1 MDLDWKTL
9 LPISKDQISFHK
21 KNEDITP
28 RVTIGMP
35 TFARPDLIKRSLASV
50 ASQTY
55 RNFVLVVSDNAGF
68 DENTH
73 QAIKEY
79 SHLIPEVF
87 LFSQK
92 RNIGALDNFKFVLSV
107 SNTEYFMWLSDDD
120 EISPNYLQE
129 LVQILD
135 SDLSAVTAMGRW
147 KDMINPNEG
156 FFRRQIRPDMK
167 NIILRLLYFVVFA
180 DDDSAFYGVHRIDK
194 LRKCRFSGYLPPNR
208 SIISNFCYLILFDI
222 LLSGR
227 IRFSDNAIWICHNYT
242 SKFYKNAL
250 ARGIKDK
257 LRTLLRRINVYF
269 LYIYKAMRFNFFLL
283 PLIISASLIG
293 FLREIT
299 IFIFKTKNLFRNRL
313 PKKIIL

>member
-1 MDLDWKTL
+1 MDLDWKTR
-9 LPISKDQISFHK
+9 LPISKDQISFYK
-21 KNEDITP
+21 RNEDITP

-35 TFARPDLIKRSLASV
+35 TFARAHLIRRALASV

-73 QAIKEY
+73 QAIKDY
-79 SHLIPEVF
+79 SHLLPEVF
-87 LFSQK
+87 LISQES
-92 RNIGALDNFKFVLSV
+92 NIGSLNNFKFVLSV

-135 SDLSAVTAMGRW
+135 SDLSTVTAMGRW

-156 FFRRQIRPDMK
+156 FFRSQVRPNMK
-167 NIILRLLYFVVFA
+167 NIILRLLYFVIYA
-180 DDDSAFYGVHRIDK
+180 DDDSAFYGLHRIDK
-194 LRKCRFSGYLPPNR
+194 LRQCRFTSYFPPNR

-222 LLSGR
+222 LFFGR
-227 IRFSDNAIWICHNYT
+227 ISFSNNATWICHNYT

-257 LRTLLRRINVYF
+257 LRTLLRRINVYIF
-269 LYIYKAMRFNFFLL
+269 YIFKAIRFNFFFL
-283 PLIISASLIG
+283 PFVIFASLIG
-293 FLREIT
+293 FSREII
-299 IFIFKTKNLFRNRL
+299 IFIFKKRNLFRD
-313 PKKIIL
+313 

>member
-1 MDLDWKTL
+1 MDLDWNTRL
-9 LPISKDQISFHK
+9 SISKDRIFFHK
-21 KNEDITP
+21 ENEGITP

-35 TFARPDLIKRSLASV
+35 TFARPHLLRRALASV
-50 ASQTY
+50 ACQNY

-68 DENTH
+68 NKITLE
-73 QAIKEY
+73 AIKEF
-79 SHLIPEVF
+79 SHILPEVF
-87 LFSQK
+87 LISQEY
-92 RNIGALDNFKFVLSV
+92 NLGALNNFKYVLSV

-135 SDLSAVTAMGRW
+135 SDISTVTAMGRW

-156 FFRRQIRPDMK
+156 FFRRQVRPDMK
-167 NIILRLLYFVVFA
+167 NIILRLFCFVYYA
-180 DDDSAFYGVHRIDK
+180 DDSAFYGVHRIDK
-194 LRKCRFSGYLPPNR
+194 LRRCRFKSYLPPNR

-222 LLSGR
+222 LLFGR
-227 IRFSDNAIWICHNYT
+227 IRFSDNATWICHNYT

-257 LRTLLRRINVYF
+257 LRTLLRRINVYA
-269 LYIYKAMRFNFFLL
+269 LYIFKAIRFNFLLL
-283 PLIISASLIG
+283 PFVIFASLIG

-299 IFIFKTKNLFRNRL
+299 IFIFNNKYLLRK
-313 PKKIIL
+313 